1 MRWGAFIF
9 YAAFVAIAVAVAV
22 LFIPETKVCFSPP
35 PKAPRDLPAFLKYMA
50 LQECAGQGP
59 Q

>member
-22 LFIPETKVCFSPP
+22 LFIPETKVCFSPI
-35 PKAPRDLPAFLKYMA
+35 PKAPRNVPAFLKYMA
-50 LQECAGQGP
+50 LQECAG
-59 Q
+59 